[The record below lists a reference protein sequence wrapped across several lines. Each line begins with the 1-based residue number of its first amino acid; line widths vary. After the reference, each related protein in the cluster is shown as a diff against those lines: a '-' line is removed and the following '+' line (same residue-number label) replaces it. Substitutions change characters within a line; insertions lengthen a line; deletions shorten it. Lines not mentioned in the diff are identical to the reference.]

1 MTTLAQTQITASANT
16 NLGVIEAMRSG
27 FVRTAA
33 NPPAKRDEEQTM
45 TVIAMTREIGSL
57 GTAVAERL
65 AARLGL
71 KVIHSEVVAEGV
83 AERLGVEAGAVL
95 RYVNGSA
102 TLLERWQIDRRRLFR
117 YAAEEVLRLAQQG
130 NVLIKGWGAATL
142 LRDMPQVISVRVCAP
157 MDFRVRV
164 VMDRLGTKDANAV
177 REQIE
182 RYDAAR
188 ARTMRA
194 LFDTEQEDSRLY
206 HIVLNTERLPIDA
219 CVKAVCDLAESPRF
233 RDRATTRSMLA
244 NKLLEAKI
252 GSAFVEHISVA
263 AVPLGVS
270 VSVSDGK
277 VTLAGTT
284 SSGSVRKRAEKI
296 ARDVA
301 SVCHIDNRI
310 VSVPSRGSAF

>member
-1 MTTLAQTQITASANT
+1 
-16 NLGVIEAMRSG
+16 
-27 FVRTAA
+27 
-33 NPPAKRDEEQTM
+33 M

-57 GTAVAERL
+57 GTVVAERL

-71 KVIHSEVVAEGV
+71 KIIHSEVVADSV

-102 TLLERWQIDRRRLFR
+102 TLLERWQIDRRRLFH

-142 LRDMPQVISVRVCAP
+142 LRDMPHVISVRVCAP

-164 VMDRLGTKDANAV
+164 VMDRLGAKDANVV
-177 REQIE
+177 REQIG
-182 RYDAAR
+182 RYEAAR
-188 ARTMRA
+188 AR
-194 LFDTEQEDSRLY
+194 
-206 HIVLNTERLPIDA
+206 
-219 CVKAVCDLAESPRF
+219 
-233 RDRATTRSMLA
+233 
-244 NKLLEAKI
+244 AKI
-252 GSAFVEHISVA
+252 GSAFVEHISFSA
-263 AVPLGVS
+263 APLGVS
-270 VSVSDGK
+270 VSVADGK

-296 ARDVA
+296 AHDVA
-301 SVCHIDNRI
+301 GACHIDNRI